1 MNIKVCENHRCAQMD
16 TGHIM
21 IRSSSMTL
29 STRKTKYRTNMVNP
43 NTLFIL
49 HLQAAMEIMTKR
61 SMRKSSTMAQ
71 NSPLLLTVTGAK
83 EL

>member
-1 MNIKVCENHRCAQMD
+1 MD

-29 STRKTKYRTNMVNP
+29 STRNTKYRMNMVNP
-43 NTLFIL
+43 NALFIF

-71 NSPLLLTVTGAK
+71 NSPLLLTVTGAN
-83 EL
+83 EWQTEYISQGTGSL